1 MLVSDKTID
10 AHKKLIEQKRNHA
23 SKENLGHYGNY
34 DESNPFSKI
43 LRGEADTELVD
54 ETPYAITI
62 KNANQR
68 TDTYNL
74 VIPVYPANDVIDLLS
89 YAPDEHKIGYYDAIA
104 QAVQNIHPKHQ
115 TLTNELNGSCAR
127 VLFNI
132 GPYSQNTVNQCH
144 AHVTGDNEP
153 LKAFYLLL
161 SEAAYNRFD
170 ERVYEG
176 VQKNHWNG
184 EVVDKPFVPIF
195 AADYVDGV
203 PETGKIYYYDGG
215 FKFGVKETPSLVR
228 NLSDQQKLKSLKSW
242 ACFLTAFNQMSM
254 CMQNGQGNWGGRLV
268 IDTPD
273 AGPSVLTAASGA
285 RLKKLP
291 QTPLTVGQQT
301 AYFNQLLDNAKLQIR
316 S

>member
-10 AHKKLIEQKRNHA
+10 AHKKLLKSIRNRALNAHI
-23 SKENLGHYGNY
+23 GHYRTY

-43 LRGEADTELVD
+43 LRGESQTELVD

-74 VIPVYPANDVIDLLS
+74 VIPVYPAADLLDLLHN
-89 YAPDEHKIGYYDAIA
+89 APEEHKIGYYDAIA

-153 LKAFYLLL
+153 LKALYLLL

-170 ERVYEG
+170 ESVYEG
-176 VQKNHWNG
+176 VQNNHWNAQ
-184 EVVDKPFVPIF
+184 VVDEPFVPIF
-195 AADYVDGV
+195 AADYADGV
-203 PETGKIYYYDGG
+203 AKTGKIYHYDEG
-215 FKFGVKETPSLVR
+215 FKFGVKETVSLVR
-228 NLSDQQKLKSLKSW
+228 NVPDQQKLKSLKEW
-242 ACFLTAFNQMSM
+242 AYFLTAFNQMSM
-254 CMQNGQGNWGGRLV
+254 CTQNGQGNWGGRLV
-268 IDTPD
+268 IDTPVD
-273 AGPSVLTAASGA
+273 GPSVLTAASGA

-291 QTPLTVGQQT
+291 QTPLTVGQQKD
-301 AYFNQLLDNAKLQIR
+301 YFTNLVSKAKENIR
-316 S
+316 